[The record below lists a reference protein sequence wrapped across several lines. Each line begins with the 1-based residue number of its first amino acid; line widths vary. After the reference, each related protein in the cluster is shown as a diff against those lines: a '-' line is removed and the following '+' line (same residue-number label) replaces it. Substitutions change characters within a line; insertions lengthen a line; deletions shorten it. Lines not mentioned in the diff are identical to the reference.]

1 MAPAKDI
8 ATRLRAFLNAEKLTL
23 SDLRRGMV
31 ILSNGKL
38 RPEGRS
44 SILGHPR
51 KPNATTSMVIED
63 AEHCAS

>member
-8 ATRLRAFLNAEKLTL
+8 AKRLRDFLNAEKLTL

-38 RPEGRS
+38 RAEGRS

-51 KPNATTSMVIED
+51 KPTAERVVFIDD
-63 AEHCAS
+63 AEHCQS